1 MSRRRVYSDGTLAV
15 MDRYFQ
21 AMEACKRQKL
31 IKSVSDYCTEYGIA
45 KPHYYTQRKDLNR
58 GFFEVGW
65 MLPLVEKCHVSA
77 YWLMTGKG
85 QMFG

>member
-1 MSRRRVYSDGTLAV
+1 MSRRRVYSENTLAV
-15 MDRYFQ
+15 MGRFFQ
-21 AMEACKRQKL
+21 AMEACKQQKL
-31 IKSVSDYCTEYGIA
+31 IGSVTDYCAENGIA

-65 MLPLVEKCHVSA
+65 MIPLVEKCHVSA

>member
-1 MSRRRVYSDGTLAV
+1 MSMRRVYSEATLAI
-15 MDRYFQ
+15 MERFFQ
-21 AMEACKRQKL
+21 AVEACKDEKL
-31 IKSVSDYCTEYGIA
+31 IKISDYCKDNGIE
-45 KPHYYTQRKDLNR
+45 KPHFYMQRKDRNR

-65 MLPLVEKCHVSA
+65 MLGLVERCHVSA

>member
-1 MSRRRVYSDGTLAV
+1 MSRTRAYSEDTLAV
-15 MDRYFQ
+15 MERFFQ
-21 AMEACKRQKL
+21 AVATCKQQRL
-31 IKSVSDYCTEYGIA
+31 IHTVTDYCAECGIA
-45 KPHYYTQRKDLNR
+45 KPHFYMQRKDRNR

-65 MLPLVEKCHVSA
+65 MLPLVEKYHVSA

>member
-1 MSRRRVYSDGTLAV
+1 MSRRRVYSEGTLAI
-15 MDRYFQ
+15 MERFYQ
-21 AMEACKRQKL
+21 AMDACKAEKL
-31 IKSVSDYCTEYGIA
+31 ISISDYCKDNGIE
-45 KPHYYTQRKDLNR
+45 KPHYYMQRKDRNR

-65 MLPLVEKCHVSA
+65 MLPLVEKYHISA

>member
-1 MSRRRVYSDGTLAV
+1 MSKRRVYSEATLAI
-15 MDRYFQ
+15 MERFFQ
-21 AMEACKRQKL
+21 AMEACKAEKL
-31 IKSVSDYCTEYGIA
+31 ISISDYCKDNGIE
-45 KPHYYTQRKDLNR
+45 KPHYYMQRKDRNR

-65 MLPLVEKCHVSA
+65 MLGLVERCHVSA